1 MRNLFIL
8 LFFVMSSQL
17 LASSTSN
24 DSLIING
31 NKLYNEAQY
40 KLAIIEYQKV
50 VENGFES
57 SELYYNIGNSF
68 FKINDLPSA
77 ILFYERAKK
86 LNPSDDDIIYISY
99 HYPINPP
106 AIDTLD

>member
-8 LFFVMSSQL
+8 LFFVISSQL
-17 LASSTSN
+17 FAGSTSN

-50 VENGFES
+50 LEFDPDNS
-57 SELYYNIGNSF
+57 DIYYNLGIAF
-68 FKINDLPSA
+68 RAPHTKKIRFNRSQCNTEGAKFVVSTDRTGK
-77 ILFYERAKK
+77 LF
-86 LNPSDDDIIYISY
+86 L
-99 HYPINPP
+99 
-106 AIDTLD
+106 